1 MVGEKNK
8 IKNLFLI
15 ILFSERQRRD
25 MEDRLRE
32 SDLRMRLKMRE
43 DLQLIRDD
51 LTSGGRCVKWH
62 FIGDK
67 SNSIIGSDSE
77 EEH

>member
-1 MVGEKNK
+1 
-8 IKNLFLI
+8 
-15 ILFSERQRRD
+15 

-62 FIGDK
+62 FIRDK